1 MPFNSCVMIKTMKR
15 GISFAV
21 FALACA
27 LCFISYGCVQQS
39 GSSNESDGSV
49 IAAKQTIKTA
59 VEAEN
64 QMCPIDFHN
73 GVVYTSVSY
82 DDENNVVTYK
92 YSTNSFES
100 FDNGENYLKESM
112 LGMLVVGSD
121 DEASRTFLEAV
132 VKSQTKLVY
141 SYKKDGDTREVVI
154 LPSDL
159 TSHIPQLQK

>member
-1 MPFNSCVMIKTMKR
+1 MIKTMKH
-15 GISFAV
+15 GFSFAV

-39 GSSNESDGSV
+39 GTSNETDGSV
-49 IAAKQTIKTA
+49 IAAKQTIKAA
-59 VEAEN
+59 VDAEN

-73 GVVYTSVSY
+73 GVVYTSANY
-82 DDENNVVTYK
+82 DDENNVITYK

-100 FDNGENYLKESM
+100 FDKGENFLKESM

-121 DEASRTFLEAV
+121 DEKGLAFLEAV
-132 VKSQTKLVY
+132 VKSQTKMVY
-141 SYKKDGDTREVVI
+141 SYKKDGETREVVI

-159 TSHIPQLQK
+159 TSHIPQLQR

>member
-1 MPFNSCVMIKTMKR
+1 MIKTMKH
-15 GISFAV
+15 GFSFAV

-39 GSSNESDGSV
+39 GTSNETDGSV
-49 IAAKQTIKTA
+49 IAAKQTIKAA
-59 VEAEN
+59 VDAEN

-73 GVVYTSVSY
+73 GVVYTSASY
-82 DDENNVVTYK
+82 DDENNVITYK

-100 FDNGENYLKESM
+100 FEKGENFLKDSM

-121 DEASRTFLEAV
+121 DEKGLAFLEAV
-132 VKSQTKLVY
+132 VKSQTKMVY
-141 SYKKDGDTREVVI
+141 SYKKDGETREVVI

-159 TSHIPQLQK
+159 TSHIPQLQR